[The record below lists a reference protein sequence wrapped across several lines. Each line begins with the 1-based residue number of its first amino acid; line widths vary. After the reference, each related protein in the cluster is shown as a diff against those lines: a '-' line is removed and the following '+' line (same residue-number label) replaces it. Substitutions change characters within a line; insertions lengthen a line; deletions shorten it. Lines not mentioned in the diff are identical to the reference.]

1 MNDTTEP
8 TRADFPHFTAI
19 PTRWQDCDVY
29 GHVNNVVY
37 YSYFDTAVTGHLVT
51 RAGLKA
57 MESPIIGVVVETKCQ
72 FRQEL
77 GFPDVIDAGIRVE
90 RLGNSSARYAIGL
103 FRQGDEKPAAF
114 GHFVHV
120 YIDRVTRRPVSI
132 PDDVRKALSALVT

>member
-8 TRADFPHFTAI
+8 ARADFPHFNEI

-37 YSYFDTAVTGHLVT
+37 YAYFDTAVTGHLV
-51 RAGLKA
+51 REAGLKA
-57 MESPIIGVVVETKCQ
+57 TESPIIGVVVETKCQ

-77 GFPDVIDAGIRVE
+77 GFPEVIDAGIRVV
-90 RLGNSSARYAIGL
+90 RLGNSAVTYEIGL
-103 FRQGDEKPAAF
+103 FRQGDDKPAAF

-132 PDDVRKALSALVT
+132 PDQVRTALAKLAV